1 MAVSGS
7 LFRDIM
13 ASDNAS
19 NLQNDPDPVGELVSL
34 QPKVKL
40 TDIAYQKLEKAITML
55 VLEPG
60 CSVSEQQLC
69 ELTQIGRT
77 PVREAVQRLAREH
90 LIVVLPQRGLFIPE
104 INIRKQLKL
113 LETRR
118 EVERLICRMSA
129 KRCTPQERLAFVQ
142 LHKQFKDSARLADV
156 NQFLKADRMLNEL
169 TLKAARNEFAEGAM
183 RLMHGLSRRFWY
195 FYFKKSNDLETMA
208 RLHADV
214 AHAISEQD
222 PDKAA
227 EASDKLLDY
236 IEFYTKESV
245 SDFM

>member
-1 MAVSGS
+1 
-7 LFRDIM
+7 M
-13 ASDNAS
+13 ASTNAS
-19 NLQNDPDPVGELVSL
+19 NRQNNQDPVSETVPL

-69 ELTQIGRT
+69 DMTDIGRT
-77 PVREAVQRLAREH
+77 PVREAIQRLAREH
-90 LIVVLPQRGLFIPE
+90 LIIVLPQRGLFIPE

-113 LETRR
+113 LEARR
-118 EVERLICRMSA
+118 EVERLVCRMAA
-129 KRCTPQERLAFVQ
+129 KRSTPEEQLAFAQ
-142 LHKQFKDSARLADV
+142 LHQDFMESEKSGDV

-195 FYFKKSNDLETMA
+195 FYFKKSHDLKTMA
-208 RLHADV
+208 RLHADI
-214 AHAISEQD
+214 AQAISKQD
-222 PDKAA
+222 AQMAA
-227 EASDKLLDY
+227 DASDKLLDY

>member
-1 MAVSGS
+1 
-7 LFRDIM
+7 M
-13 ASDNAS
+13 ASNNAS
-19 NLQNDPDPVGELVSL
+19 NLQNNQDLVSEPVSL

-40 TDIAYQKLEKAITML
+40 TDIAYQKLEQAITML

-69 ELTQIGRT
+69 ELTEIGRT

-90 LIVVLPQRGLFIPE
+90 LIIVLPQRGLFIPE

-113 LETRR
+113 LEARR
-118 EVERLICRMSA
+118 EVERLVCRMSA
-129 KRCTPQERLAFVQ
+129 KRCTDQEQLAFVQ
-142 LHKQFKDSARLADV
+142 LHQQFKESARLADV
-156 NQFLKADRMLNEL
+156 DQFLKADRMLNEL

-208 RLHADV
+208 LLHANV
-214 AHAISEQD
+214 AEAIGQRD
-222 PDKAA
+222 ADRAA
-227 EASDKLLDY
+227 QASDKLLDY